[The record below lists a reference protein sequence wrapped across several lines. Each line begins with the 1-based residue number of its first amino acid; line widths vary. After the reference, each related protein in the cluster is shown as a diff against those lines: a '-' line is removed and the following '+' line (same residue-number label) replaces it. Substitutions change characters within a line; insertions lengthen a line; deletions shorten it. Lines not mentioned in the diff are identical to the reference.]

1 MPTYVPLTKDQAIA
15 YIGLHAKDYNLDPAA
30 LLAVAEG
37 EGLNHPVTSWLVPG
51 EAARSFGPPSWFG
64 GGAGAKYL
72 AQVGGNADVAAQWAW
87 STAGL
92 DAWMKEAAAGGPNGH
107 PAGLTGL
114 PAITAIVQ
122 GFERPSSIYVQGNIT
137 NAKNAYDRYQKL
149 IAQALAAD
157 PTAGGTGG
165 VVTDPPG
172 GNAIVPNPPDTG
184 GVGSSS
190 GTSGSGSGSGASG
203 GSQDVKLG
211 NIGPVDV
218 GIPSGL
224 VLGLFGMGLLALG
237 ALLFIAGSK
246 GPMRFSDAPLKT
258 SNVPDMASWNRGF
271 DAGIKSVRVRK

>member
-1 MPTYVPLTKDQAIA
+1 MPTYVPLTRDQAIV
-15 YIGLHAKDYNLDPAA
+15 YIAVNAKNYNLDPAA

-51 EAARSFGPPSWFG
+51 ENARSFGPPSWFG

-107 PAGLTGL
+107 PAGLSGAA
-114 PAITAIVQ
+114 AITAIVQ
-122 GFERPSSIYVQGNIT
+122 GFERPSSIYVQGNIN
-137 NAKNAYDRYQKL
+137 NAIHAYAGYQTLVKNA
-149 IAQALAAD
+149 LAGNA
-157 PTAGGTGG
+157 TGG
-165 VVTDPPG
+165 GSGGPVTDPPD

-184 GVGSSS
+184 GVGTGS
-190 GTSGSGSGSGASG
+190 GTSGAGSGSGTA
-203 GSQDVKLG
+203 SQDVKLG

-224 VLGLFGMGLLALG
+224 VLGLFGMGMLALG
-237 ALLFIAGSK
+237 VLLFVGGSK
-246 GPMRFSDAPLKT
+246 FNLGTR
-258 SNVPDMASWNRGF
+258 VPQLGL
-271 DAGIKSVRVRK
+271 RVLPRP